1 MQDARPCTPVKRGT
15 SMGFARNL
23 GAYATFGLAA
33 TTNQKETER
42 EYEER
47 RQRHQNQLAVYNDLL
62 NDVREAVD
70 AMMVAYGAAQEALLD
85 TGALQ
90 TTEDNTVDYGWY
102 KRLEDGEP
110 IDGNPDYTRTAI
122 GAIPAF
128 GLGVGAPAA
137 VWTLVSIYGTAAT
150 GTAIGATTG
159 AATITA
165 TAAWI
170 GRAVTF
176 GRGGMMAGGLA
187 IGPLALAGS
196 ALTLPLGVF
205 IAHNKEKNYI
215 RQAKEAMG
223 KMDELQEIL
232 VRSQTELKK
241 RCLEMTLTTD
251 KLQRLTTQLLT
262 ATPDAPQS
270 RAIVSD
276 LDDSMR
282 STKAR
287 TDDLERLIR
296 ERDDAID
303 SAGLS
308 DEEQRDTDDG

>member
-1 MQDARPCTPVKRGT
+1 
-15 SMGFARNL
+15 MGFARNL
-23 GAYATFGLAA
+23 GAYATFGLSA
-33 TTNQKETER
+33 TTKQKETER

-47 RQRHQNQLAVYNDLL
+47 RQRHQNQLAIYNDVL

-70 AMMVAYGAAQEALLD
+70 AMMARYGAAQEALIS
-85 TGALQ
+85 TGALV
-90 TTEDNTVDYGWY
+90 TTQDNTIDYGWY
-102 KRLEDGEP
+102 ERLEDGEP

-170 GRAVTF
+170 GRAATF

-187 IGPLALAGS
+187 IGPLAIAGS

-205 IAHNKEKNYI
+205 IAHNREKNYI

-282 STKAR
+282 STKAH
-287 TDDLERLIR
+287 TDELERLIR

>member
-1 MQDARPCTPVKRGT
+1 MQDARPCMPVKRGT

-33 TTNQKETER
+33 TTNHKKTER

-70 AMMVAYGAAQEALLD
+70 AMMAAYGAAQEALLD

-187 IGPLALAGS
+187 LGPIGIVAS
-196 ALTLPLGVF
+196 ALTVPLGVV
-205 IAHNKEKNYI
+205 IARNREKNYV

-223 KMDELQEIL
+223 KMDVLQEIL

-241 RCLEMTLTTD
+241 RRLEMTLTTD
-251 KLQRLTTQLLT
+251 KLQRLTTQLLA

-282 STKAR
+282 VTKAH

>member
-23 GAYATFGLAA
+23 GAYATFGLVP
-33 TTNQKETER
+33 TTKQKEAER

-62 NDVREAVD
+62 GDLRAAVD
-70 AMMVAYGAAQEALLD
+70 AMMAAYGAAQEALIN

-128 GLGVGAPAA
+128 GLGLGAPAA

-170 GRAVTF
+170 GRAATF

-187 IGPLALAGS
+187 IGPLAIAGS

-205 IAHNKEKNYI
+205 IAHNREKNYI

-241 RCLEMTLTTD
+241 RRLEMTLTTD
-251 KLQRLTTQLLT
+251 KLQRLTTQLRE
-262 ATPDAPQS
+262 AEPNMPEAG
-270 RAIVSD
+270 AIVSD

-282 STKAR
+282 STKAH

>member
-1 MQDARPCTPVKRGT
+1 MQAARPCTPVKLGT

-23 GAYATFGLAA
+23 GAYATFGLSA

-62 NDVREAVD
+62 GDLRAAVD
-70 AMMVAYGAAQEALLD
+70 AMMARYGAAQEALIT
-85 TGALQ
+85 TGALV
-90 TTEDNTVDYGWY
+90 TTQDNTIDYGWY
-102 KRLEDGEP
+102 ELIQEGEQVDG
-110 IDGNPDYTRTAI
+110 GPDYTRTGI

-128 GLGVGAPAA
+128 GLGLGAPAA

-196 ALTLPLGVF
+196 ALTLPLGVL
-205 IAHNKEKNYI
+205 IAHNREKNYI

-223 KMDELQEIL
+223 KMDVLHEIL
-232 VRSQTELKK
+232 VRSQTDLKEL
-241 RCLEMTLTTD
+241 RLDMTVMTD
-251 KLQRLTTQLLT
+251 KLHRLTTQLL
-262 ATPDAPQS
+262 AAAPDAPQAQ
-270 RAIVSD
+270 AIVSD

-282 STKAR
+282 MTKAH

-296 ERDDAID
+296 ERDDAIE

-308 DEEQRDTDDG
+308 GE

>member
-1 MQDARPCTPVKRGT
+1 M
-15 SMGFARNL
+15 
-23 GAYATFGLAA
+23 
-33 TTNQKETER
+33 
-42 EYEER
+42 
-47 RQRHQNQLAVYNDLL
+47 
-62 NDVREAVD
+62 
-70 AMMVAYGAAQEALLD
+70 
-85 TGALQ
+85 
-90 TTEDNTVDYGWY
+90 
-102 KRLEDGEP
+102 
-110 IDGNPDYTRTAI
+110 
-122 GAIPAF
+122 
-128 GLGVGAPAA
+128 
-137 VWTLVSIYGTAAT
+137 SIYGTAAT

-187 IGPLALAGS
+187 LGPIGIVAS
-196 ALTLPLGVF
+196 ALTVPLGVV
-205 IAHNKEKNYI
+205 IARNREKNYVQ
-215 RQAKEAMG
+215 QANQAME
-223 KMDELQEIL
+223 KMAIL
-232 VRSQTELKK
+232 EKSIVESQNELKK
-241 RCLEMTLTTD
+241 LRPDLTVTTD
-251 KLQRLTTQLLT
+251 KLQRLTTQLLA

-282 STKAR
+282 VTKAH

-308 DEEQRDTDDG
+308 DEEQRDTDDGSASAPVGALSL

>member
-1 MQDARPCTPVKRGT
+1 MQAARPCMPVKRGT

-23 GAYATFGLAA
+23 GAYATFGLSA
-33 TTNQKETER
+33 TTNQKEAER

-62 NDVREAVD
+62 GDLRAAVD
-70 AMMVAYGAAQEALLD
+70 AMMARYGAAQEALIT
-85 TGALQ
+85 TGALV
-90 TTEDNTVDYGWY
+90 TTQDNTIDYGWY
-102 KRLEDGEP
+102 ELIQEGEQVDG
-110 IDGNPDYTRTAI
+110 GPDYTRTGI

-128 GLGVGAPAA
+128 GLGLGAPAA

-159 AATITA
+159 AATITS

-187 IGPLALAGS
+187 LGPIGIAAS
-196 ALTLPLGVF
+196 ALTVPLGVV
-205 IAHNKEKNYI
+205 IARNREKNYVQ
-215 RQAKEAMG
+215 QANQAME
-223 KMDELQEIL
+223 KMAIL
-232 VRSQTELKK
+232 EKIIVESQNELKGL
-241 RCLEMTLTTD
+241 RLNMTLTTD
-251 KLQRLTTQLLT
+251 ELQRLTTQLREAEPNMPEAGT
-262 ATPDAPQS
+262 
-270 RAIVSD
+270 IVSN

-282 STKAR
+282 ATKAH

>member
-1 MQDARPCTPVKRGT
+1 
-15 SMGFARNL
+15 MGFARNL
-23 GAYATFGLAA
+23 GAYATFGLSA

-62 NDVREAVD
+62 GDLRAAVD
-70 AMMVAYGAAQEALLD
+70 AMMARYGAAQEALIS
-85 TGALQ
+85 TGALV
-90 TTEDNTVDYGWY
+90 TTPDNTIDYGWY
-102 KRLEDGEP
+102 EPIQEGEP
-110 IDGNPDYTRTAI
+110 VDGGPDYTRTGI

-128 GLGVGAPAA
+128 GLGLGAPAA

-187 IGPLALAGS
+187 LGPLALAGS

-205 IAHNKEKNYI
+205 IAHNREKNYI
-215 RQAKEAMG
+215 RQAKEAMD
-223 KMDELQEIL
+223 KMDVLQEIL
-232 VRSQTELKK
+232 VRSQTDLKK
-241 RCLEMTLTTD
+241 LRLEMTVTTD
-251 KLQRLTTQLLT
+251 KLQRLTTQLLA
-262 ATPDAPQS
+262 ATPDIPQS

-282 STKAR
+282 STKAH

-296 ERDDAID
+296 ERDDAIE

-308 DEEQRDTDDG
+308 GEEQRDTDDG